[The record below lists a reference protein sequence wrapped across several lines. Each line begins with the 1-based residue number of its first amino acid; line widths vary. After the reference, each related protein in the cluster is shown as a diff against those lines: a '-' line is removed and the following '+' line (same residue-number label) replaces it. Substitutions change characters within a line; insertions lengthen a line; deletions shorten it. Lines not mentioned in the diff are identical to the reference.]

1 LFNYGSK
8 KNKGPK
14 SKKKKLS
21 LWVHDFV
28 CLSRTSDNKAP
39 SSLEVGELLRA
50 GLGRKQ
56 LSFPDDGDSSEV
68 HSEIMAAFPKLKEG
82 GGYELLRLNDAGG
95 QRRELL
101 LIQSPSEGYTVSF
114 LREVLRQAKVY
125 VRPVQR
131 NLSLEVISKD
141 AFLVGVCVHTVLC
154 KLSMSKVFEI

>member
-82 GGYELLRLNDAGG
+82 GGYELLPLNDAGG
-95 QRRELL
+95 QRREL
-101 LIQSPSEGYTVSF
+101 LIQSPSEGYTVS
-114 LREVLRQAKVY
+114 
-125 VRPVQR
+125 
-131 NLSLEVISKD
+131 
-141 AFLVGVCVHTVLC
+141 AFGVCVHTVLC
-154 KLSMSKVFEI
+154 KLVVH